1 MNTLV
6 RIKKL
11 SLNRESPIHI
21 GSASTTTV
29 AAAQGM
35 EILYDLEKDSFF
47 VSHSGSVFLVG
58 KSAVIKAE
66 FAEEDV
72 SAVKAW
78 LTERAGKRASGK
90 AA

>member
-29 AAAQGM
+29 SAAQGM
-35 EILYDLEKDSFF
+35 ELYFDLEKDAFF
-47 VSHSGSVFLVG
+47 VVHSGSVFGVG
-58 KSAVIKAE
+58 KSAVVKYE

-72 SAVKAW
+72 PTVKAW
-78 LTERAGKRASGK
+78 LSERAGKRASGK